1 MELVVRLVPEIVIE
15 KKGDVTEY
23 SIVYKEEVILKKG
36 CYEEE
41 YYRKQ
46 EYDI

>member
-1 MELVVRLVPEIVIE
+1 MELVVILVPEIVIV

-23 SIVYKEEVILKKG
+23 SMVYKEVVIKKG

-41 YYRKQ
+41 CY
-46 EYDI
+46 

>member
-1 MELVVRLVPEIVIE
+1 MELVVCVVPVIVID

-23 SIVYKEEVILKKG
+23 SMVYKEVIFKEG

-41 YYRKQ
+41 FD
-46 EYDI
+46 EE

>member
-1 MELVVRLVPEIVIE
+1 MKLVVRLVPVILIE

-23 SIVYKEEVILKKG
+23 SMVYKEVI

-41 YYRKQ
+41 YY
-46 EYDI
+46 

>member
-1 MELVVRLVPEIVIE
+1 MELVVCLVPVIVIE

-23 SIVYKEEVILKKG
+23 SMVYEEVILKKG

-41 YYRKQ
+41 F
-46 EYDI
+46 D

>member
-1 MELVVRLVPEIVIE
+1 MELVIVIE

-41 YYRKQ
+41 FDRQKKF
-46 EYDI
+46 DI

>member
-1 MELVVRLVPEIVIE
+1 MLVVRLIPEIVIE
-15 KKGDVTEY
+15 EKGDVTEY

-41 YYRKQ
+41 FDRQ
-46 EYDI
+46 Q